1 MKRERVFLGV
11 VLIFASIALI
21 IKKLGY
27 FGHINIFSIVLTI
40 FLIGIMIKSIF
51 KRNFAGI
58 LFPIAFICII
68 FDDKLGITSI
78 TPWTVLI
85 AAALGSFGLSMIF
98 PNKSRKYYHNHN
110 WSDKNSSIIY
120 EDNKN
125 SIKLNTSFSHSTKN
139 INNLD
144 FERVDINCSFG
155 RMEVYFDNTVLKD
168 GRGIIMVDTS
178 FSNVELYIPKSWTV
192 ENKTNSSFG
201 GLNINEKN
209 ISVGTSENI
218 LTIIGNISFAV
229 VDIIYV

>member
-68 FDDKLGITSI
+68 FDDKLGITAI

-98 PNKSRKYYHNHN
+98 PNKSRKYYHNYN
-110 WSDKNSSIIY
+110 WNDKNSSIIY

-144 FERVDINCSFG
+144 FERADINCSFG

-192 ENKTNSSFG
+192 QNKTNSSFG

-209 ISVGTSENI
+209 ISSATSENV

>member
-27 FGHINIFSIVLTI
+27 LGHINIFSIVLTI

-68 FDDKLGITSI
+68 FDDKLGITAI

-85 AAALGSFGLSMIF
+85 AAALGSLGLSMIF
-98 PNKSRKYYHNHN
+98 HNKHNKYFNNHHD
-110 WSDKNSSIIY
+110 WISKESSITY
-120 EDNKN
+120 EEDEN
-125 SIKLNTSFSHSTKN
+125 SIKLNTSFGASTKN
-139 INNLD
+139 INNLN
-144 FERVDINCSFG
+144 FERVYINCNFG
-155 RMEVYFDNTVLKD
+155 SMQVYFDNTKLKD
-168 GRGIIMVDTS
+168 GNGTIIVDAS
-178 FSNVELYIPKSWTV
+178 FSSVEFYIPKSWTV
-192 ENKTNSSFG
+192 ENKATTSFG
-201 GLNINEKN
+201 GLNEKN
-209 ISVGTSENI
+209 INVGTSENI

-229 VDIIYV
+229 VDIIYI